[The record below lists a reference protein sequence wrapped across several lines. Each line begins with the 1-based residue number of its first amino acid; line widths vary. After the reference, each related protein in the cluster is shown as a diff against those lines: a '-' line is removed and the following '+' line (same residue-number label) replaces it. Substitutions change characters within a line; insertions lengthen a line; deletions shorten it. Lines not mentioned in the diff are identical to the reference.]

1 MNAPT
6 QQPAPDFGE
15 PWQNELGDFEI
26 YPRTSGD
33 AVAYAEGSK
42 TRDRIIAVVNAC
54 AGMVDPAAEIQALRL
69 AAPVWQTIE
78 TAPKSSRSVMI
89 HCSEYRNT
97 YVAENGT
104 GKWRHFGCG
113 RDVMEKPTH
122 WMPLPTPPQV

>member
-1 MNAPT
+1 MSTTELPK
-6 QQPAPDFGE
+6 
-15 PWQNELGDFEI
+15 PWMHDLWKHLHDEHGLTLLESEI
-26 YPRTSGD
+26 S
-33 AVAYAEGSK
+33 
-42 TRDRIIAVVNAC
+42 
-54 AGMVDPAAEIQALRL
+54 EIVRL
-69 AAPVWQTIE
+69 AAPVWQPIE